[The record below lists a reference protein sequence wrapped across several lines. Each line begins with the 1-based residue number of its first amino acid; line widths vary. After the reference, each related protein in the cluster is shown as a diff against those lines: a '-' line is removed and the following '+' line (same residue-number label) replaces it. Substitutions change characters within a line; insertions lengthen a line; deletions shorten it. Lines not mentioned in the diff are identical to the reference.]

1 MSANDFAAVPLAL
14 RERAQWLCWRLEEK
28 PGAKKP
34 AKMPYYASGKRRT
47 GVQGSAED
55 RAALVTF
62 DAAVAAMADRK
73 FSGIGFA
80 FLPDDGLIGIDL
92 DKMVDAESGEI
103 SPRAQRIIESCQS
116 YTEWS
121 PSGNGFHIYVFGTT
135 ETAKDNGIGVE
146 MFCGRQFFTV
156 TGRHLA
162 GSPTDVAPIAPAVL
176 RRLHKTIAEA
186 RSGGVGG
193 FSDQPDQAPAVPPA
207 PTSEAPPSDL
217 DKLRSALDALDP
229 GCGYDDWIRIGMALR
244 SELGEGG
251 FALWDAWS
259 NRSERYPGTSVL
271 QSHWK
276 SFTRDAVKA
285 GTLFRMAKSAGWK
298 PPRAP
303 QLPSRRHPQRDS
315 FNRAPDDES
324 QFDRDPTFESPS
336 LESPA
341 PSEAAPSTAQGGEG
355 ESAPG
360 ASGKKNKKPVDWER
374 YYDLLDNFV
383 LIYGTD
389 TIYDLKA
396 RLLLKV
402 NHLRLAFGSD
412 YVKMWLG
419 TDRRKMIR
427 ADQLVFDPTGRC
439 EPPAINLFA
448 GLELAPVAGDYAP
461 IMELLYHLCEDSAES
476 EQGVEAVMD
485 WVLKWLALPLQRIG
499 TKMRSALVF
508 HGPQGAGKNLFFEI
522 IAAIYGRYAIV
533 VGQDQLES
541 QFNDWASRRLF
552 LIGDE
557 VVARQELYHQKN
569 KLKAFITGETIQIN
583 TKMMPLRTEANHVN
597 VVFLSN
603 EPHPLALEE
612 GDRRYL
618 VVYTPPRRH
627 DDLYRRVAACLAR
640 GGAAAFHQHLRTLDL
655 TGFSEFDIPLMT
667 RAKLDLI
674 EMGLKPAERFARE
687 WLSGYLP
694 LPLQVC
700 SAGQLYRAA
709 RRWAGMTGE
718 RFLPIQDQ
726 FTKAVKKTV
735 ELVARRYEDHRDLLR
750 YKVVKL
756 SDEGNGKRAER
767 MWIPDGC
774 APPEGVFE
782 GEWAAEC
789 VADFEKRLSA
799 FCGGANEAT

>member
-1 MSANDFAAVPLAL
+1 MAESDFAAVPLAL

-47 GVQGSAED
+47 GVQGSEED
-55 RAALVTF
+55 RSALVTF
-62 DAAVAAMADRK
+62 DVACQAIAAK
-73 FSGIGFA
+73 QFSGIGFA

-92 DKMVDAESGEI
+92 DKMVDAESGEL
-103 SPRAQRIIESCQS
+103 SPRAQRIIEACQS

-162 GSPTDVAPIAPAVL
+162 GSPTKVAPIAPAVL

-186 RSGGVGG
+186 KGG
-193 FSDQPDQAPAVPPA
+193 FSDKPDAAPAATVPPA
-207 PTSEAPPSDL
+207 PTSGDSAAVPPSDL

-229 GCGYDDWIRIGMALR
+229 GCGYDEWIRIGMALR

-251 FALWDAWS
+251 FDLWDAWS
-259 NRSERYPGTSVL
+259 SRSERYPGAAVL

-285 GTLFRMAKSAGWK
+285 GTIFRLAKQAGWK

-303 QLPSRRHPQRDS
+303 ARRHRPRDS
-315 FNRAPDDES
+315 FDRAPDDES
-324 QFDRDPTFESPS
+324 QFDQGPFQ
-336 LESPA
+336 SPA
-341 PSEAAPSTAQGGEG
+341 PSDTAAPTAPEGGEG
-355 ESAPG
+355 KSD
-360 ASGKKNKKPVDWER
+360 SGSKKKKKPVDWER

-389 TIYDLKA
+389 TVYDLKA

-412 YVKMWLG
+412 YVKMWLA
-419 TDRRKMIR
+419 TDRRKMIL

-439 EPPAINLFA
+439 EPPAINLFDGI
-448 GLELAPVAGDYAP
+448 GLPPVAGDYSP

-476 EQGVEAVMD
+476 EQGVEAVVD
-485 WVLKWLALPLQRIG
+485 WVLKWLALPLQRPG

-522 IAAIYGRYAIV
+522 IAAIYGRYALV
-533 VGQDQLES
+533 VGQDQLEDK
-541 QFNDWASRRLF
+541 FNDWASQKLF

-603 EPHPLALEE
+603 EHHPLALEE

-627 DDLYRRVAACLAR
+627 DDLYRRVAACLQC
-640 GGAAAFHQHLRTLDL
+640 GGAAAFHHHLRTLDL
-655 TGFSEFDIPLMT
+655 SGFTEFDIPIMT

-694 LPLQVC
+694 LPLRVC

-726 FTKAVKKTV
+726 FTKTVKKTV
-735 ELVARRYEDHRDLLR
+735 ELASRKYEDRRDLLR

-756 SDEGNGKRAER
+756 VDEGNGKRNER
-767 MWIPDGC
+767 LWIPDGYC
-774 APPEGVFE
+774 APEGCSEGVWAGEQVAEFE
-782 GEWAAEC
+782 RC
-789 VADFEKRLSA
+789 LSR
-799 FCGGANEAT
+799 FCGNGGDDAP